1 MTEILSLCLSYV
13 KTKLLS
19 VDPGPYEQEKK
30 KNRLQNPK
38 TDPGMYKK

>member
-1 MTEILSLCLSYV
+1 MTEILSLCLSYF

-19 VDPGPYEQEKK
+19 VDPGPHEQEK